1 MVCSLFTLYFN
12 RVCLS
17 RVYATNKPDSSFR
30 RMICYLTQAAEDSN
44 HEKLP
49 MFLQYVRTR
58 QLLEEKLVLPQHEN
72 SKKSHIPFTS
82 TLPSVLQKN

>member
-1 MVCSLFTLYFN
+1 MISYSTQAV
-12 RVCLS
+12 
-17 RVYATNKPDSSFR
+17 ADSS
-30 RMICYLTQAAEDSN
+30 

-58 QLLEEKLVLPQHEN
+58 QLSEEKLVLPPHGN

-82 TLPSVLQKN
+82 TLPSVLEKIKVC